1 VNDDRAE
8 RVAHG
13 RGFFAA
19 LDQSGGSTPKA
30 LAEYGVPPSAYDGD
44 AAMFDLVHQMRTKIV
59 TDTAFSGDQIL
70 AAILFEQTMD
80 REMDGLPT
88 ASYLWQVKG
97 IVPFLKIDRGLAD
110 QQDGVQ
116 RMNDIPDLDP
126 LLENAVGHGIF
137 GTKERSVIA
146 SADPAGITA
155 VVDQQFALAEQV
167 LAHGLVPILE
177 PEVSI
182 GSPDKEECESLLKA
196 AVVEHLDGLADGV
209 QVMLKISIP
218 TVDGFWSDVMT
229 HPRMLR
235 VVALSGG
242 YSRAEADARLA
253 RNPGLIASFS
263 RALLEGLSAQQDDAA
278 FTATLAESVREIAA
292 ASAT

>member
-1 VNDDRAE
+1 VNEEQAE
-8 RVAHG
+8 RIAHG

-30 LAEYGVPPSAYDGD
+30 LAEYGVPQSAYDGD
-44 AAMFDLVHQMRTKIV
+44 AQMFDLVHEMRTRIV
-59 TDTAFSGDQIL
+59 TDVAFSRDQIL

-80 REMDGLPT
+80 REMGGLPT
-88 ASYLWQVKG
+88 AAYLWQVKG
-97 IVPFLKIDRGLAD
+97 IVPILKIDRGLAD

-116 RMNDIPDLDP
+116 RMKDIPDLDP
-126 LLENAVGHGIF
+126 LLERAVDQGIF

-155 VVDQQFALAEQV
+155 IVDQQFALAERV

-182 GSPDKEECESLLKA
+182 TSPDKEESERLLKA
-196 AVVEHLDGLADGV
+196 AVVEHLDALADGV
-209 QVMLKISIP
+209 RVMLKISIP
-218 TVDGFWSDVMT
+218 TVDGFWADVMA

-263 RALLEGLSAQQDDAA
+263 RALLEGLSAEQEDAA
-278 FTATLAESVREIAA
+278 FTATLARSVREIAA

>member
-1 VNDDRAE
+1 VNEEQAE
-8 RVAHG
+8 RIAHG

-30 LAEYGVPPSAYDGD
+30 LAEYGVPQSAYDGD
-44 AAMFDLVHQMRTKIV
+44 AQMFDLVHEMRTRIV
-59 TDTAFSGDQIL
+59 TDVAFSRDQIL

-80 REMDGLPT
+80 REMCGLPT
-88 ASYLWQVKG
+88 AAYLWQVKG
-97 IVPFLKIDRGLAD
+97 IVPILKIDRGLAD

-116 RMNDIPDLDP
+116 GMKDIPDLDP
-126 LLENAVGHGIF
+126 LLERAVDQGIF

-155 VVDQQFALAEQV
+155 IVDQQFALAERV

-182 GSPDKEECESLLKA
+182 TSPDKEESERLLKA
-196 AVVEHLDGLADGV
+196 AVVEHLDALADGV
-209 QVMLKISIP
+209 RVMLKISIP
-218 TVDGFWSDVMT
+218 TVDGFWADVMA

-263 RALLEGLSAQQDDAA
+263 RALLEGLSAEQEDAA
-278 FTATLAESVREIAA
+278 FTATLARSVREIAA